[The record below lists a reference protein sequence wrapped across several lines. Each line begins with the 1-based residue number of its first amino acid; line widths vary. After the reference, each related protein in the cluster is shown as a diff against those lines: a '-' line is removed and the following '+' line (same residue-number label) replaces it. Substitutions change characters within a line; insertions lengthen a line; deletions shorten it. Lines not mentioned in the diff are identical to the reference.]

1 MLTSPEHCTSCT
13 KLHRLTVTRL
23 KVKWSKVPV
32 LSWCRICGLP
42 VLLEVVRDYEYAR
55 RNFYVLDDQPQAH
68 KNVHAERGGWGMHWR
83 LDDVLTVVFG
93 DEHAE
98 VCWPLAPWYEHNESM
113 DLKVQI
119 MSEEDVEQFATR
131 RIDIELRMLQSWIN
145 GKPRTREE
153 IQEQLRANPVWDARE
168 FMEAF
173 EVLGWKSPFVIA
185 VNKQTGERG
194 SLLFQHEPRFYFSF
208 DPDRVI

>member
-1 MLTSPEHCTSCT
+1 
-13 KLHRLTVTRL
+13 LHRLTVTRL

-98 VCWPLAPWYEHNESM
+98 VCWPLAAWYEHNAGHGSEPGSRSCPKE
-113 DLKVQI
+113 DL
-119 MSEEDVEQFATR
+119 EQYSR
-131 RIDIELRMLQSWIN
+131 H
-145 GKPRTREE
+145 G
-153 IQEQLRANPVWDARE
+153 
-168 FMEAF
+168 
-173 EVLGWKSPFVIA
+173 
-185 VNKQTGERG
+185 G
-194 SLLFQHEPRFYFSF
+194 STSSCGC
-208 DPDRVI
+208 